1 VLLTSNFKR
10 MPENKKRPKPIAPK
24 PPKRKR
30 EYHLFNWLNRFLPL
44 DRAFGERLPGQEERL
59 PVKYFYY
66 FGWVVI
72 LLVAYERIGFQSEE
86 YVRNS
91 IKLKKEVD
99 DLRAEYT
106 SIHSDYMKSKKQSTV
121 IEKVKEEGLIENLTP
136 PKKIF
141 IKRED

>member
-1 VLLTSNFKR
+1 MAVNKR
-10 MPENKKRPKPIAPK
+10 RPKPI
-24 PPKRKR
+24 PPKVKKPKR
-30 EYHLFNWLNRFLPL
+30 EYSLFNWLNRFLPL
-44 DRAFGERLPGQEERL
+44 DKLFGEKEPGHEERV

-72 LLVAYERIGFQSEE
+72 LLVLYERIGFESES

-106 SIHSDYMKSKKQSTV
+106 SIHAEYQKEGKQSVV
-121 IEKVKEEGLIENLTP
+121 INRVKDTGLEENLTP
-136 PKKIF
+136 PKKI
-141 IKRED
+141 IIAKDE

>member
-1 VLLTSNFKR
+1 MK
-10 MPENKKRPKPIAPK
+10 MAENKKRPKPIPPK

-30 EYHLFNWLNRFLPL
+30 EYHLFNWLNKFLPL
-44 DRAFGERLPGQEERL
+44 DKVFGEKLPGQEERL

-86 YVRNS
+86 YVRKS

-99 DLRAEYT
+99 DLKAEYT
-106 SIHSDYMKSKKQSTV
+106 SIHAEYERAGKQSIV
-121 IEKVKEEGLIENLTP
+121 VEKVQAEGLVENLIP
-136 PKKIF
+136 PKKI
-141 IKRED
+141 ILKEEEED

>member
-1 VLLTSNFKR
+1 
-10 MPENKKRPKPIAPK
+10 MAENKRKPKPIAPK
-24 PPKRKR
+24 PPKPPKRKR
-30 EYHLFNWLNRFLPL
+30 DYHLFNWLNKFLPL
-44 DRAFGERLPGQEERL
+44 DKVFGDKTPGREERL

-72 LLVAYERIGFQSEE
+72 LLVAYERIGFQSEQ

-99 DLRAEYT
+99 DLRAEY
-106 SIHSDYMKSKKQSTV
+106 HSVHSEYQKSKKQSV
-121 IEKVKEEGLIENLTP
+121 IIEKVKATGLEENLTP

-141 IKRED
+141 VKADEY

>member
-1 VLLTSNFKR
+1 ML
-10 MPENKKRPKPIAPK
+10 ENKRRPKPIPPKAPK

-44 DRAFGERLPGQEERL
+44 DKVFGEKMPGKEERL

-66 FGWVVI
+66 FGWIVI

-106 SIHSDYMKSKKQSTV
+106 SIHAEYMKSGLQSV
-121 IEKVKEEGLIENLTP
+121 IIEKVKAEGLEENLIP
-136 PKKIF
+136 PKKII
-141 IKRED
+141 IKDEEED

>member
-1 VLLTSNFKR
+1 MK
-10 MPENKKRPKPIAPK
+10 MAENKKRPKPIPPK

-30 EYHLFNWLNRFLPL
+30 EYHLFNWLNKFLPL
-44 DRAFGERLPGQEERL
+44 DKVFGEKLPGQEERL

-86 YVRNS
+86 YVRKS

-99 DLRAEYT
+99 DLKAEYT
-106 SIHSDYMKSKKQSTV
+106 SIHAEYERAGKQSIV
-121 IEKVKEEGLIENLTP
+121 VEKVQAEGLVENLIP
-136 PKKIF
+136 PKKI
-141 IKRED
+141 ILKEEED

>member
-1 VLLTSNFKR
+1 MS
-10 MPENKKRPKPIAPK
+10 ENKRRPKPIPPKAPK

-44 DRAFGERLPGQEERL
+44 DKVFGEKMPGKEERL

-66 FGWVVI
+66 FGWIVI

-106 SIHSDYMKSKKQSTV
+106 SIHAEYMKSGLQSV
-121 IEKVKEEGLIENLTP
+121 IIEKVKAEGLEENLIP
-136 PKKIF
+136 PKKII
-141 IKRED
+141 IKDEEED

>member
-1 VLLTSNFKR
+1 MS
-10 MPENKKRPKPIAPK
+10 ENKRRPKPIPPKPPK

-44 DRAFGERLPGQEERL
+44 DRVFGEKMPGKEERL

-66 FGWVVI
+66 FGWIVI
-72 LLVAYERIGFQSEE
+72 LLVAYERIGFQSEQ

-106 SIHSDYMKSKKQSTV
+106 SIHAEYMKSGLQSV
-121 IEKVKEEGLIENLTP
+121 IIEKVKAEGLEENLTP
-136 PKKIF
+136 PKKII
-141 IKRED
+141 IKEEEDD

>member
-1 VLLTSNFKR
+1 
-10 MPENKKRPKPIAPK
+10 MAENKKRPKPIPPK

-30 EYHLFNWLNRFLPL
+30 EYPLFNWLNKFLPL
-44 DRAFGERLPGQEERL
+44 DRVFGDNLPGHEERL

-72 LLVAYERIGFQSEE
+72 LLVAYERIGFQSEQ

-106 SIHSDYMKSKKQSTV
+106 SIHSEYMKSRKQSVV
-121 IEKVKEEGLIENLTP
+121 IEKVKTEGLEENLMP
-136 PKKIF
+136 PKKIV
-141 IKRED
+141 IKQVEE